1 MLFSFTIVI
10 TEWKFI
16 EHLQNLAMN
25 YFNFISFADFV
36 ANFNQWAVKL
46 IRLLLS
52 FFVINVNFHLIYQLL
67 NRDRRP
73 LF

>member
-10 TEWKFI
+10 AEWKFI
-16 EHLQNLAMN
+16 ERLQNLAMN
-25 YFNFISFADFV
+25 YFNFISFTDFA
-36 ANFNQWAVKL
+36 ANFNQWVVKL
-46 IRLLLS
+46 IRLFFS